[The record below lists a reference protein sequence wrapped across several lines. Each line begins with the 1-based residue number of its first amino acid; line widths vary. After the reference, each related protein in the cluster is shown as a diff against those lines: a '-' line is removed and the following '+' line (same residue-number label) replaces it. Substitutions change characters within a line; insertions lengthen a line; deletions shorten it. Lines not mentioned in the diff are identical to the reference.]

1 MKFHP
6 DKCTVLSANRTKTTI
21 EPAYTL
27 HGQTL
32 AQAES
37 VKYLGVTIQKD
48 GTWKEHIA
56 NTTTKASQTLGFLGR
71 NLRISCQNIKEQAYK
86 MLVRPVL
93 EYAASVWDPYTKQ
106 DTKDL
111 EKVQRHDVLLALYFV
126 VTTQV

>member
-86 MLVRPVL
+86 MLLSLGIWCCCLGPLHQTRHQRPG
-93 EYAASVWDPYTKQ
+93 ESA
-106 DTKDL
+106 
-111 EKVQRHDVLLALYFV
+111 
-126 VTTQV
+126 TT